1 MHVLGIK
8 ENQLEIRTVK
18 SQAEK
23 IPFSAYP
30 LQLSTDFFFFFSLFS
45 LRLPGLIVRL
55 TPLYFSSCVSSFLSA
70 GCGSSQASTSCLWNP
85 ATSLRG
91 RSNRKWHREAV
102 RWRWCVRGRPPP
114 QQKGTTEAQ
123 ISSFFFFSFFFQP
136 SLTASSYI
144 WQQVSSCLLYKD
156 CGWTLKCLKSS
167 LIPQLH
173 GFKLLMG
180 QTL

>member
-123 ISSFFFFSFFFQP
+123 ISSFFFFFLFSALSDCFLLHLAA
-136 SLTASSYI
+136 SLLVSVVQRLWVNLKMSEKLFDSSAS
-144 WQQVSSCLLYKD
+144 WL
-156 CGWTLKCLKSS
+156 
-167 LIPQLH
+167 
-173 GFKLLMG
+173 
-180 QTL
+180 